1 MNATAVLCARH
12 GKATGVGTQKL
23 QRIQQ
28 FVTSPRD
35 GTDTADRGKQQC
47 FIFSVHFL
55 CFRLPLFLFLL
66 LTLLFPSSLHHL
78 LSSPTRFYSFV
89 LYLSTGRKETDMII
103 KVQIWVFVLKQLLNL
118 FNPEE

>member
-1 MNATAVLCARH
+1 MHQPRSARDTAKRLVLAL
-12 GKATGVGTQKL
+12 KGVSEFSS
-23 QRIQQ
+23 
-28 FVTSPRD
+28 FVTSPRHIID
-35 GTDTADRGKQQC
+35 IADRVKQRC

-66 LTLLFPSSLHHL
+66 LTFLFPSYLHHL

-89 LYLSTGRKETDMII
+89 LYLSTGRKETDMKI
-103 KVQIWVFVLKQLLNL
+103 KLQIWVFVHKQLLTL